1 MIFVFDQKGNSKAT
15 LPSQSLHQGSN
26 LADEIIVL
34 APIDESAVVTMSA
47 RLPNGLYVYPA
58 LAENGENPIALKK
71 LKTDKVLRDPA
82 GAVYSAFRI
91 LVPATMT
98 QYAGTLTVQFTF
110 TMGHNP
116 GKDDNG
122 ETSFSEGQTV
132 TTTALALTVEPGAP
146 ILKPKYKEDD
156 FATIQSYLNA
166 ANESAEE
173 AKKWAK
179 EVKSRTLN
187 LRNGEKFGSLVQVPV
202 EEEKTPQEPTRE
214 YQVLLGENPP
224 GDENDIF
231 EIGDKF
237 RVRSDGSVYAPGA
250 PTGDNDLIR
259 RCDAPPAKA
268 PTGNTQ
274 LYGIQATKDGGA
286 QTVFPASAN
295 VNPRWIPARTDR
307 GDLLVPAEPGASN
320 AAASK
325 AFVNSSI
332 ATNTATF
339 RGTFDLT
346 EKGLKNLP
354 WQEDDPEDDYYVK
367 NNDYAFLYQSSPST
381 GLHKYI
387 RYKWVVHAGRKGTWE
402 VEYELNSSGFTLAQW
417 RAINSGI
424 TETVVESLLS
434 SIDGKLDK
442 LAPGKNSLLH
452 GVTPQGRYTGFQT
465 GTDVYAEYAIPQ
477 RTKNGQINMPNQL
490 TYPPSEDQLMTLRF
504 GDARYASKDYV
515 DSKVAGIGTG
525 GGSGIYIYDKG
536 GYNISFNTDSWAIVQ
551 EQFNAGKVV
560 YIKNYDTNIES
571 AYYMVL
577 GVSDDFIMCIAM
589 GCGDATVGT
598 YCYVNYTKSS
608 SSSSGVQVSSTIIQK
623 EDRPFTRINFDK
635 SFSAS
640 ATSGTITDAVT
651 MESVVYKIRS
661 LISFDTR
668 VYYRSQYDLVSE
680 LATFIYTGYEDS
692 HFVRKAI
699 IINKSDWSWNLITED
714 NT

>member
-15 LPSQSLHQGSN
+15 LPSGSLHQGSN

-58 LAENGENPIALKK
+58 LAKDGQNPIALEK
-71 LKTDKVLRDPA
+71 LKTDEVLRDPA
-82 GAVYSAFRI
+82 GTVYSAFHI

-110 TMGHNP
+110 TMGHTP

-146 ILKPKYKEDD
+146 ILAPKYKEDD

-332 ATNTATF
+332 STNTATF
-339 RGTFDLT
+339 RGTWYETKTEFLT
-346 EKGLKNLP
+346 HP
-354 WQEDDPEDDYYVK
+354 WQDKDPKMEWYVDI
-367 NNDYAFLYQSSPST
+367 NDYAFLVRKDDDGNTVYD
-381 GLHKYI
+381 
-387 RYKWVVHAGRKGTWE
+387 RYKWSRRWSF
-402 VEYELNSSGFTLAQW
+402 EYSLNTTGFTVAQW
-417 RAINSGI
+417 EAINSGI
-424 TETVVESLLS
+424 TKTVISNLWS
-434 SIDGKLDK
+434 AIDGKRDLIPPPAKGEVGK
-442 LAPGKNSLLH
+442 LYCSIPIDDAH
-452 GVTPQGRYTGFQT
+452 PQGKQGS
-465 GTDVYAEYAIPQ
+465 IPYSHSKVAVGIVPV
-477 RTKNGQINMPNQL
+477 RTANGNILVPL
-490 TYPPSEDQLMTLRF
+490 TPTEPMH
-504 GDARYASKDYV
+504 AASKSYV

-525 GGSGIYIYDKG
+525 GGAKLVKFGGRVMDWGIGWHFKG
-536 GYNISFNTDSWAIVQ
+536 EVIVPAGETYYYFNVTTHPQDGAYCDVPVEFASLKVTTAPSLKVSSIRLVS
-551 EQFNAGKVV
+551 QFPPAGTWESETAAPK
-560 YIKNYDTNIES
+560 TATIES
-571 AYYMVL
+571 SEITKYPTEYAFEDWFAYL
-577 GVSDDFIMCIAM
+577 TQSDFGV
-589 GCGDATVGT
+589 G
-598 YCYVNYTKSS
+598 YCVID
-608 SSSSGVQVSSTIIQK
+608 V
-623 EDRPFTRINFDK
+623 
-635 SFSAS
+635 
-640 ATSGTITDAVT
+640 
-651 MESVVYKIRS
+651 
-661 LISFDTR
+661 
-668 VYYRSQYDLVSE
+668 
-680 LATFIYTGYEDS
+680 
-692 HFVRKAI
+692 
-699 IINKSDWSWNLITED
+699 
-714 NT
+714 